1 MNYDSI
7 RMSIKLDEN
16 ETYAAA
22 NNSMIYAYWNAR
34 KRIIKQE

>member
-16 ETYAAA
+16 ETYAVA
-22 NNSMIYAYWNAR
+22 NNSMRRAEIFCM
-34 KRIIKQE
+34 